1 MKSLVMFV
9 FVLAICLVLFF
20 FAPHHRRNENSFK
33 PCTLAEM
40 YREFFT
46 DSPEVTRPGIA
57 LFLMLGVVGFAT
69 AFYPAIFIAL
79 ARWAF
84 PIAGQPAGA
93 LFVFGGLL
101 AAVGAMANFIG
112 ILVSHM
118 SFGFGTAGSSRD
130 ETPFCWII
138 PIFQLLF
145 AAGSFAVGCSAT
157 VTGWMSKLLG
167 VH

>member
-101 AAVGAMANFIG
+101 AEVGAMESFIG

-138 PIFQLLF
+138 PIFQLRF
-145 AAGSFAVGCSAT
+145 VAGSFA
-157 VTGWMSKLLG
+157 
-167 VH
+167 